1 LDKFLVLVVVWFA
14 LTIMGVAA
22 YWVVRL
28 FLFLVRG
35 IVLVVA
41 DDLRRITRPA
51 SRR

>member
-1 LDKFLVLVVVWFA
+1 MDRVLVLVAVWFA
-14 LTIMGVAA
+14 LTIVGVVV
-22 YWVVRL
+22 YWVIRL

-41 DDLRRITRPA
+41 DDLRRIRRPA